1 MEELP
6 PVACYRVRNWKQ
18 FQHYKR
24 GMPPWVKLHRALL
37 DDREWGALSDAA
49 ARLLVEVWLVA
60 SEGKRDGE
68 FPADAEWLAW
78 RVRRPSGVLAGC
90 LQELVKAGFL
100 MEIRGVSSV
109 ALAVSYP
116 RDRAETEQ
124 RQSRAEQTSGTCD
137 ECGRPLKLKNG
148 RLEIC
153 HHGRQRA

>member
-1 MEELP
+1 MDELP

-37 DDREWGALSDAA
+37 DDREWATLSDAG
-49 ARLLVEVWLVA
+49 ARLLIEVWLIA

-68 FPADAEWLAW
+68 FPADPDWLAW
-78 RVRRPSGVLAGC
+78 RVRRASSVLAAG

-100 MEIRGVSSV
+100 MEIRGVAST
-109 ALAVSYP
+109 ALAGGYA
-116 RDRAETEQ
+116 RDRGEAEERQRRGEQ
-124 RQSRAEQTSGTCD
+124 AAGTCE
-137 ECGRPLKLKNG
+137 ECGRPIRLKNG

-153 HHGRQRA
+153 YHGKQRA